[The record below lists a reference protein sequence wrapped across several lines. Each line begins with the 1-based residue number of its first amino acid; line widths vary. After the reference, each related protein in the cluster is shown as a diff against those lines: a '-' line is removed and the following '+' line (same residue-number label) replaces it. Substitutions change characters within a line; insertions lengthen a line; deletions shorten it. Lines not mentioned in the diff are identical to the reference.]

1 MVLLLNIPLNMCQMI
16 QSQLNR
22 LHHHRPLRLKQRK
35 RHESSF
41 SHPPYRNIYDSYCES
56 THPKNDMGWHS
67 VGSSPNLPW
76 RVILIGAGN
85 NVDTG
90 IIRCDNRVI
99 FFKTD
104 VADNNGTLVTT
115 GTLLPTR
122 TATPTNC
129 DLTFLTVDGD
139 FSITGSAT
147 GSFCR

>member
-1 MVLLLNIPLNMCQMI
+1 MRAALAILRIVISMTAIARVPILRTTWDGTVLGP
-16 QSQLNR
+16 
-22 LHHHRPLRLKQRK
+22 
-35 RHESSF
+35 
-41 SHPPYRNIYDSYCES
+41 
-56 THPKNDMGWHS
+56 
-67 VGSSPNLPW
+67 SPNLPW

-85 NVDTG
+85 NVDAG

-147 GSFCR
+147 EVFADKWHSAKSNGRC